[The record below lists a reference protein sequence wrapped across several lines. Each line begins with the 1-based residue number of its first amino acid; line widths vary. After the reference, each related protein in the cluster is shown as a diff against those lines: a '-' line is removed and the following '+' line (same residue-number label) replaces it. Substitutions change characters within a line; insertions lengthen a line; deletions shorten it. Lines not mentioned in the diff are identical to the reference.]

1 MEYIFSSYEDFLN
14 EYQNYRF
21 DECSVCHSIC
31 ELEETLVNCDIEGRR
46 LIFPKMLILRCKS
59 CDATFLPEHTKQ
71 MIDGA
76 YKMMIEHEQSIGEF
90 TPRGYKEKF
99 EYCNKQDFEYDHR
112 DYYNIPG
119 LSYDEEHSAKGFL
132 TPVYFKKEALVYFL
146 AVPDFEVEIF
156 SESYGYIAKKDVTGV
171 YQYDWNTPFGF
182 NSNGKLVMWLGDIA
196 SMDDMTQAIL
206 KPFNVASDHLLI
218 DSEFYQAQM
227 KCIFSKPIIEKRI
240 LLNKNTFIS
249 NILKK
254 YSLDI
259 SHLTNECREHEK
271 KVKRPV
277 VFTETTVAEV
287 INAYDKILIEGFNI
301 SQMRNLYEVLYA
313 ETKRDKKY
321 QKWQSIK
328 LIEAILR
335 KLSDSIDNID
345 VDTTMSP
352 LYILHDYRIFFDH
365 LLSAEKKADTKQ
377 HIIDTLGVQSFD
389 EQEMIYNEEIARLDK
404 LFSYLAVLSK

>member
-1 MEYIFSSYEDFLN
+1 
-14 EYQNYRF
+14 
-21 DECSVCHSIC
+21 
-31 ELEETLVNCDIEGRR
+31 
-46 LIFPKMLILRCKS
+46 
-59 CDATFLPEHTKQ
+59 
-71 MIDGA
+71 
-76 YKMMIEHEQSIGEF
+76 
-90 TPRGYKEKF
+90 
-99 EYCNKQDFEYDHR
+99 
-112 DYYNIPG
+112 
-119 LSYDEEHSAKGFL
+119 
-132 TPVYFKKEALVYFL
+132 
-146 AVPDFEVEIF
+146 
-156 SESYGYIAKKDVTGV
+156 
-171 YQYDWNTPFGF
+171 
-182 NSNGKLVMWLGDIA
+182 MWLGDIA

-313 ETKRDKKY
+313 ETERDKKY

-365 LLSAEKKADTKQ
+365 LLSAEKKTDTKQ

>member
-21 DECSVCHSIC
+21 DECSACHSIC
-31 ELEETLVNCDIEGRR
+31 ELEETLVNCYIEGRR

-59 CDATFLPEHTKQ
+59 CGATFLPEHTKQ

-76 YKMMIEHEQSIGEF
+76 YKMMIEYEQSMGEF

-99 EYCNKQDFEYDHR
+99 EYCNKQDFEYDHK

-119 LSYDEEHSAKGFL
+119 LSYDEEHSVKGFL

-171 YQYDWNTPFGF
+171 YQYDWNIPFGF

-249 NILKK
+249 NIRKK

-259 SHLTNECREHEK
+259 SHLTNECSEHEK

-287 INAYDKILIEGFNI
+287 INASGLRI
-301 SQMRNLYEVLYA
+301 
-313 ETKRDKKY
+313 
-321 QKWQSIK
+321 
-328 LIEAILR
+328 AILAG
-335 KLSDSIDNID
+335 
-345 VDTTMSP
+345 P
-352 LYILHDYRIFFDH
+352 
-365 LLSAEKKADTKQ
+365 EKP
-377 HIIDTLGVQSFD
+377 
-389 EQEMIYNEEIARLDK
+389 
-404 LFSYLAVLSK
+404 